1 MPVITTSLFFGI
13 LMSIFFKLCTLAPDT
28 SITSSAGTSIVPLFF
43 SFAILN
49 LGSCKDTESQSLNK
63 EDRSHD
69 RANPQAYGCKN
80 PEDNIIEK
88 IDMGKE
94 FKIFFTQKRFLA
106 QYFETVA
113 QYQFNHNI

>member
-13 LMSIFFKLCTLAPDT
+13 MMSIFFKLCTLAPDT

-49 LGSCKDTESQSLNK
+49 LGSCKDTEYQSLNK
-63 EDRSHD
+63 KTDETNWS
-69 RANPQAYGCKN
+69 NPQAYPCKN
-80 PEDNIIEK
+80 PEVNIIEK

-94 FKIFFTQKRFLA
+94 FKIFFSKKDFW
-106 QYFETVA
+106 
-113 QYQFNHNI
+113 HSISK

>member
-1 MPVITTSLFFGI
+1 MTGQIRKPIG
-13 LMSIFFKLCTLAPDT
+13 A
-28 SITSSAGTSIVPLFF
+28 
-43 SFAILN
+43 
-49 LGSCKDTESQSLNK
+49 
-63 EDRSHD
+63 
-69 RANPQAYGCKN
+69 KN
-80 PEDNIIEK
+80 PADNIIEK